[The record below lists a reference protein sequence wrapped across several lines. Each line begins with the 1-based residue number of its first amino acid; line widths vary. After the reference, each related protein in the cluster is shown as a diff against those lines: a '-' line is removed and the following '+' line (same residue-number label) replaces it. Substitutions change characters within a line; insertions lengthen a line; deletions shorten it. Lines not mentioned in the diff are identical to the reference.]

1 MLHETEN
8 LETNDMCRLSARI
21 KLILSCSGPLTCV
34 TAKCLDTGGE
44 TWHCSKTTRL
54 GLYSWHSYDLTPMTI
69 CLKSYCYEVCYP
81 GNELLKAMVEACIK
95 QKTVA
100 FKCCLNVSYVTLRNV
115 FEN

>member
-1 MLHETEN
+1 
-8 LETNDMCRLSARI
+8 
-21 KLILSCSGPLTCV
+21 
-34 TAKCLDTGGE
+34 
-44 TWHCSKTTRL
+44 
-54 GLYSWHSYDLTPMTI
+54 MTI